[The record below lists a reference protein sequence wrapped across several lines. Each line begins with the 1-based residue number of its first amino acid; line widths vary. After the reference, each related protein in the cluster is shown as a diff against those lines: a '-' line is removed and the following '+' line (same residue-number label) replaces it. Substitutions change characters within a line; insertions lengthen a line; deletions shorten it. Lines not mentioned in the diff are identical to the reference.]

1 MGHNDD
7 NRFKTAHA
15 AAPGKGYGNENDN
28 GANDRSNEKL
38 RNNVG
43 NDEGWL
49 SDFVGMYLQVL

>member
-7 NRFKTAHA
+7 NHFKSAHA
-15 AAPGKGYGNENDN
+15 AAPGKGYGHENDD
-28 GANDRSNEKL
+28 GANGRSNEKH

-49 SDFVGMYLQVL
+49 SDFLGMPTSM